1 MDSKK
6 LAEIIAQLSLEKKAE
21 DVLILDLTEVTTIT
35 DYFIICT
42 GQTDVQVKAISDNI
56 IEKLANQNIKV
67 WHKEGYES
75 LNWVLLDLV
84 DVVVHI
90 FLPEIREFYALEKL
104 WGDAEITRIED
115 Q

>member
-21 DVLILDLTEVTTIT
+21 DVLILDLREITTIT

-56 IEKLANQNIKV
+56 IDKLADQNIKV